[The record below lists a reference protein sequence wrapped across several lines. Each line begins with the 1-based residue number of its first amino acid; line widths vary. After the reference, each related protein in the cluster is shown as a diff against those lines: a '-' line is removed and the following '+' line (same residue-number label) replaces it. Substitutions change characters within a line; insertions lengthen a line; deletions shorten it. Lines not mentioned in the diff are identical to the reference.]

1 LRLPDEDL
9 DSGPQYA
16 RVNTKTE
23 LERLNLEP
31 APVFALGASLEYVRK
46 TYPNV
51 PVHNGSDFVP
61 VLTLLALPEPELIA
75 AWIAAGVQL
84 RFALTDKTLLELES
98 RQFWTLEKLRDAH
111 ARKRRGETVP
121 ARALELLREIP
132 DLERADVYRSSFDL
146 IHEEV
151 EAYRLRSFCQQF
163 RHSDEASF
171 SSAVRKLFGSNL
183 NG

>member
-1 LRLPDEDL
+1 M
-9 DSGPQYA
+9 
-16 RVNTKTE
+16 
-23 LERLNLEP
+23 
-31 APVFALGASLEYVRK
+31 
-46 TYPNV
+46 
-51 PVHNGSDFVP
+51 
-61 VLTLLALPEPELIA
+61 
-75 AWIAAGVQL
+75 
-84 RFALTDKTLLELES
+84 TDKTLTDLES
-98 RQFWTLEKLRDAH
+98 RQFWTLERLRDAN

-121 ARALELLREIP
+121 ARALELLHEIP
-132 DLERADVYRSSFDL
+132 DLEGSDVYRCFDL